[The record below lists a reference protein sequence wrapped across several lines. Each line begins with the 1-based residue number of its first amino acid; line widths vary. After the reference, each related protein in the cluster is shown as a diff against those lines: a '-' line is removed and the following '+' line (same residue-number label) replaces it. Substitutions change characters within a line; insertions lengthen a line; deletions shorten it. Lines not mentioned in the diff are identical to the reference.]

1 MFDSKVGEDGTI
13 FVSGRLDASQVDKAD
28 EALANITGPT
38 VLDLSGLEY
47 ISSAGI
53 SVILKLYKRLSDS
66 GDTLTLTN
74 LSSRVQTVFKYA
86 GLDQVFHIT

>member
-1 MFDSKVGEDGTI
+1 MFESKVGEDGTI

-28 EALANITGPT
+28 AALANVSGPT
-38 VLDLSGLEY
+38 ILDLSELDY

-53 SVILKLYKRLSDS
+53 SVILRLYKRLTDS
-66 GDTLTLTN
+66 GDTLTLAN
-74 LSSRVQTVFKYA
+74 LSNRVQTVFKYA

>member
-1 MFDSKVGEDGTI
+1 MFESKVGEDGTI

-28 EALANITGPT
+28 AALANITGPT

-66 GDTLTLTN
+66 GDTLTLSN
-74 LSSRVQTVFKYA
+74 LSNRVQTVFKYA